1 MIFSDTDSI
10 DITQTKPELIR
21 KPPENNDSFDV
32 IVIGAGPAGMSAAI
46 CASRADL
53 KTLIIE
59 KALPGGEVSTACQ
72 IDNFIGQP
80 NGILGPDLGLKMES
94 QLFSHDIYYCCETVI
109 DFISLEGPIKT
120 VTTSLGN
127 SYRTKTIILALGLE
141 PKRLNAD
148 FEDRFM
154 GQGVSYYAQA
164 DPTSYK
170 NKNAVVIGGGNCAC
184 YAADYLSKF
193 VNHVYMVHNYDSIRA
208 VKKLKSSIESNS
220 KITIMWNSKVTE
232 LFGVDH
238 VERVHTENVITGQ
251 STWLDA
257 QGVFIYVGRVP
268 PQDIVRFDIEL
279 DEKGFIVT
287 DEYMRTNIK
296 GVYAAGDIRSK
307 QVRQI
312 APAVS
317 DGMIAAI
324 NVERDFFR

>member
-1 MIFSDTDSI
+1 M
-10 DITQTKPELIR
+10 
-21 KPPENNDSFDV
+21 
-32 IVIGAGPAGMSAAI
+32 
-46 CASRADL
+46 
-53 KTLIIE
+53 
-59 KALPGGEVSTACQ
+59 
-72 IDNFIGQP
+72 
-80 NGILGPDLGLKMES
+80 
-94 QLFSHDIYYCCETVI
+94 FSHDVFYCCETVI
-109 DFISLEGPIKT
+109 DFLNVHGPVKT

-127 SYRTKTIILALGLE
+127 TYRTKTIILAIGLE
-141 PKRLNAD
+141 PKKLNAD

-154 GQGVSYYAQA
+154 GQGISYYAQA
-164 DPTSYK
+164 DPSYYK
-170 NKNAVVIGGGNCAC
+170 DKNAVVIGGGNCAC

-208 VKKLKSSIESNS
+208 VKKLKGSVESNE

-268 PQDIVRFDIEL
+268 PQDIVRFDVEL
-279 DEKGFIVT
+279 DEQDSLSPMNTAGNRKGI
-287 DEYMRTNIK
+287 Y
-296 GVYAAGDIRSK
+296 AGDIRSK

-324 NVERDFFR
+324 NIERDFFR